1 MTASPPPLDVVV
13 GAGLSGQGAHGVGP
27 TLGGARLFRR
37 GDRGGP
43 RRGAGTPPLG
53 GGEGRKPAISL
64 GELCRVPLFMVPKG
78 TPVLERASPGFAAP
92 IPHPAG

>member
-1 MTASPPPLDVVV
+1 MVSAPPWVGPGYFEGAIEAGHAAAQAPPLW
-13 GAGLSGQGAHGVGP
+13 
-27 TLGGARLFRR
+27 
-37 GDRGGP
+37 
-43 RRGAGTPPLG
+43 G

-78 TPVLERASPGFAAP
+78 TPVLERASQGFAAP